1 MAFSSHGLALALLS
15 LCTLLAVAALRRT
28 GGRVPFLSTGV
39 ATAFLSIVQVLL
51 KSTGALVYGIF
62 ALPMVLLSR
71 PRTMTRVAAFV
82 ALLVATFPI
91 TRALDVFPTK
101 GILDLSRTLAGD
113 ERTASLEFRFV
124 NEDILLGKALERR
137 WFGWGGYG
145 RNRIYDPETGNDL
158 SVVDGF
164 WVGVVGTQGILGFA
178 TYFCLLLI
186 PLFGAT
192 KACASIGF
200 PSDAILYGT
209 LALIVA
215 LMSLDLLPNGCFNS
229 LPFFLAGALHGFG
242 NSLKNAHDSDRPHAA
257 PAPRLHRRPQALRAL
272 PPPS

>member
-1 MAFSSHGLALALLS
+1 
-15 LCTLLAVAALRRT
+15 
-28 GGRVPFLSTGV
+28 
-39 ATAFLSIVQVLL
+39 
-51 KSTGALVYGIF
+51 
-62 ALPMVLLSR
+62 
-71 PRTMTRVAAFV
+71 MTRVAAFV

-178 TYFCLLLI
+178 TYFWLLLI

-192 KACASIGF
+192 KACASIRF
-200 PSDAILYGT
+200 PSDALLYGT

-242 NSLKNAHDSDRPHAA
+242 NGLKNAHDSDCPHEA
-257 PAPRLHRRPQALRAL
+257 PAPKLHKRPRALRAL
-272 PPPS
+272 LPPS